1 MTIHREKYKDS
12 TETKVE
18 VGFLR
23 WSLLALLGW
32 HRADAMR

>member
-18 VGFLR
+18 VSFLR
-23 WSLLALLGW
+23 WRGGKPDLTPTCE
-32 HRADAMR
+32 